1 MKQLVGWTCHLVITL
16 KSTGHDKD
24 HYTVILTAR
33 ADGTKFKPFIVFK
46 GKGTRLIKKLQD
58 IPGVIVRFSKNGWMN
73 TELTIDYLHSVIGRL
88 SFSKRLLIW
97 DAYKCH
103 ICDAVQDECKRMH
116 LDSSVI
122 PGGLTKYI
130 QTADVVWNGP
140 FKAGMRECYD
150 SWLSEPSLR
159 EYTKGG
165 NPKPPQRALIC
176 NWVKQCW
183 DAIPSSTVKESFV
196 SCAIST
202 SPLDIDKIH
211 CLKEGQPCE
220 AGRSVLEEELK
231 KEDSEVLLEEDDRD
245 PFASEED
252 EDEERINE
260 LWIEE
265 DDAQGSGADEGSS
278 SEDE

>member
-1 MKQLVGWTCHLVITL
+1 MSISL

-46 GKGTRLIKKLQD
+46 GKGTRLIKQLQD

-73 TELTIDYLHSVIGRL
+73 TELTIDYLHSVVGRL
-88 SFSKRLLIW
+88 SLVW

-116 LDSSVI
+116 LDSSII

-130 QTADVVWNGP
+130 QAADVVWNGP
-140 FKAGMRECYD
+140 FKAHMRNCYD
-150 SWLSEPSLR
+150 TWLSDPSLR

-165 NPKPPQRALIC
+165 NPRPPQRSLIC

-183 DAIPSSTVKESFV
+183 DKIPSSTIKESFV

-211 CLKEGQPCE
+211 CLKQGQPCE
-220 AGRSVLEEELK
+220 GGRSRLEEELK
-231 KEDSEVLLEEDDRD
+231 KEDSVVSVEDDDRD
-245 PFASEED
+245 PFASDLEED

-265 DDAQGSGADEGSS
+265 DMDAQGSYISAENGTS
-278 SEDE
+278 SEDDSDN